1 MPQEKWTMPPEKLP
15 RRLGR
20 GLDALFNASPA
31 PAQAE
36 PETALREIPVK
47 DIRRNPF
54 QPRKDFAPQ
63 QLKELRESLSTSGLL
78 QPVTVR
84 RSTSGAS
91 GREAYELVAGE
102 RRLRAATDLRSEEH
116 TSELQSRL
124 HLVCRLLLE
133 KKKINT

>member
-84 RSTSGAS
+84 RSASGAPGAS
-91 GREAYELVAGE
+91 GGESYE
-102 RRLRAATDLRSEEH
+102 LRSEEH
-116 TSELQSRL
+116 TSELQSQSN
-124 HLVCRLLLE
+124 LVCRLLLE
-133 KKKINT
+133 KKNTPAQQPTTYGAS